1 MSEQTSDLALLCAW
15 QAGDTAAGN
24 QLVRRYYHRI
34 RHFFATKLD
43 DHIDDLT
50 QQTFMACVD
59 KAACI
64 IDGRFAAYLFGI
76 ARHKLL
82 HRLRHQRRHGARLD
96 PLRTS
101 VADMGHSSGFAARD
115 QRSRCLLLAL
125 QRLPID
131 AQIALEMFYWEE
143 MSIPEIAV
151 VLDVPVGTIKA
162 RLFRARR
169 ELRRHLATL
178 TGTEPTR
185 RARASGLLDWAR
197 GVRPV
202 RSVRTAALEGG

>member
-1 MSEQTSDLALLCAW
+1 MNEDTSDLTLLCAW
-15 QAGDTAAGN
+15 QAGDAVAGN
-24 QLVRRYYHRI
+24 HLVRRYYHRV
-34 RHFFATKLD
+34 RHFFATKVD

-50 QQTFMACVD
+50 QQTFTACVQ

-76 ARHKLL
+76 ARNKLL

-101 VADMGHSSGFAARD
+101 VAACGYSSGFAARD

-125 QRLPID
+125 HRLPID

-151 VLDVPVGTIKA
+151 VLDVPVGTVKA

-169 ELRRHLATL
+169 ELRGHLAAL
-178 TGTEPTR
+178 TGTEASR
-185 RARASGLLDWAR
+185 RVQASGLRQWAQQLR
-197 GVRPV
+197 GGALPEPV
-202 RSVRTAALEGG
+202 A